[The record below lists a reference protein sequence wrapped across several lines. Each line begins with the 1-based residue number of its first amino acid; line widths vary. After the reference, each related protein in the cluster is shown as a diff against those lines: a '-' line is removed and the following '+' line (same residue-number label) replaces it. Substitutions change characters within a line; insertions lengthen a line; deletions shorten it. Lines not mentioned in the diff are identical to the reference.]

1 MKKIVRLKEGD
12 LHNIIKESVN
22 NIIQELDWRTYANA
36 ANKSAERQ
44 KDYKEKSKE
53 KTWYDSILPSM
64 ARKRQR
70 KISNLADKEYDR
82 SERFA
87 SAANDAVKDQLGYKS
102 KNGFEYSPELHLGAS
117 NGGKRLY
124 PSSYAS
130 KGKDSIR
137 DNGYKNQHY
146 VTDIDG
152 DFEEKLNS
160 HDGYDEALDRYKR
173 ENGVV
178 GSDFA
183 KRMLDIEKQRMPTPY
198 EKGRMNKGNRELGDW
213 YNGKTKYKN
222 GRYET
227 EE

>member
-1 MKKIVRLKEGD
+1 MAIG
-12 LHNIIKESVN
+12 
-22 NIIQELDWRTYANA
+22 
-36 ANKSAERQ
+36 KSQRRRNG
-44 KDYKEKSKE
+44 
-53 KTWYDSILPSM
+53 YDSILPSM
-64 ARKRQR
+64 ARKRQD
-70 KISNLADKEYDR
+70 KFLNLADKEMNR
-82 SERFA
+82 SDSFA

-130 KGKDSIR
+130 KGKGSIR

-173 ENGVV
+173 ENGVID
-178 GSDFA
+178 SDYA

-198 EKGRMNKGNRELGDW
+198 EKGRMNRGNRELGDW